1 MIPTRTETETELM
14 KALAGNSVDAFTL
27 IYNMYIRQLRSY
39 VYNMVSDREEVE
51 DILQETFANLWRYH
65 DRIDPGKSLATLLF
79 TIARRQALNSLRNR
93 RMYDFSIDSY
103 CPLTENFMNKANS
116 SARNGMGGGKHLVN
130 NRLYFAHPG
139 IPGI

>member
-14 KALAGNSVDAFTL
+14 KALAGDSVDAFTL

-79 TIARRQALNSLRNR
+79 TIARRQTLNSLRNR

-116 SARNGMGGGKHLVN
+116 SARNRGG
-130 NRLYFAHPG
+130 
-139 IPGI
+139 